1 MLTGWVAMYKCLHG
15 RVGRDE
21 LPSESTLGG
30 GFTVARPIRLKRN
43 PPVPYEE
50 LQLGKKGN

>member
-15 RVGRDE
+15 RVRRDE